1 MDYQNNDFDSPWKE
15 AIELY
20 FESFMAFFFPAIH
33 SQTDWFMGYEFL
45 NKELE
50 KIVRDA
56 ALGRR
61 YADQLVKVF
70 LKDGAEKWLLIHIE
84 IQGYAEK
91 TFAKRMYIYNYR
103 IFDRYDADVVSLA
116 VLTDDRASSC
126 PNVYERSN
134 FGCELTFRFPVVK
147 ISSFSQDWK
156 GLEKSQNPFSKV
168 VMAHLKAIETKDGRE
183 RKNWKFQLVRL
194 LYEQNFSRQDILE
207 LFRFIDWLLVL
218 PEELEAEFMQDF
230 SHFEEERKMRYVTSV
245 ERMGIKKGLQQGLQ
259 QGVQQGLQQG
269 IQEGIQAGIRQRLQE
284 ARDSVLEV
292 LGIRFGVIPEDI
304 ARLLNTVEV
313 TETLRSLHRQSVI
326 CKDLNIFREMLD
338 RTRSKGD

>member
-1 MDYQNNDFDSPWKE
+1 MDYPNNDFDSPWKE

-33 SQTDWFMGYEFL
+33 SQIDWFRGHEFL
-45 NKELE
+45 DKELE

-56 ALGRR
+56 MLGRR

-84 IQGYAEK
+84 IQGYAEVS
-91 TFAKRMYIYNYR
+91 FPKRMYIYNYR

-116 VLTDDRASSC
+116 VLTDDRATYR
-126 PNVYERSN
+126 PNMYQRN
-134 FGCELTFRFPVVK
+134 CFGCELTFRFPLVK
-147 ISSFSQDWK
+147 ISDFSQDWES
-156 GLEKSQNPFSKV
+156 LEKSKNPFSKV
-168 VMAHLKAIETKDGRE
+168 VMAHLKAIETKDGKE
-183 RKNWKFQLVRL
+183 RKVWKLRLMRL
-194 LYEQNFSRQDILE
+194 LYELNFERQDILE

-230 SHFEEERKMRYVTSV
+230 SHFEEERKMRYITSV
-245 ERMGIKKGLQQGLQ
+245 ERMGIEKGLQQGLQ
-259 QGVQQGLQQG
+259 QGFQRG

-313 TETLRSLHRQSVI
+313 TETLRSLHRQSVL

-338 RTRSKGD
+338 RARSKGD